1 MSITIGQNKQYLCLI
16 PSIVEKLKMNSSII
30 RKKFIDFFINKGHQ
44 PVVAAPI
51 VNKED
56 PTLLFTNAGMNQFKD
71 LFLDHQLAPYRR
83 ATNAQPCL
91 RVSGKHNDLEEVGTD
106 TYHHT
111 MFEMLGNWSFGD
123 YFKEEAIKWA
133 WELLTQVYQL
143 PKERIYVTVFG
154 GDSAEQLAADQE
166 ALEIWKKYIAADH
179 ILYGT
184 KAENFWEMGDIGPCG
199 PSTEIHI
206 DIRSDA
212 AVQAQDSKQLV
223 NTGHPQVIEIWNLVF
238 IQYNRLV
245 SGQLEELSAKHVD
258 TGLGLERLAMVLQGK
273 ESTYDTDIFT
283 PLMQAIGRASGEA
296 YGQSPAIDIAMRVIA
311 DHIRAVTFAI
321 ADGQIPTNT
330 QAGYVVRRILRR
342 AVRYGYTYLGFEEP
356 FMYRLVEI
364 LVQQM
369 GESYPTLPKQQA
381 YIEQVIRSE
390 EEAFLKTLAVGL
402 QRLDQVSQVLQ
413 EKGQHQIP
421 GKTAFELY
429 DTYGFPLDLT
439 CLVAQD
445 KGLQVDEAGFQQ
457 ALQVQRTRSQQAAA
471 VVQSDWQMINK
482 VDKATFVGY
491 DRLEIPVQIVRYRT
505 IQEKGKTIYQLVL
518 DQTPFY
524 AEGGGQI
531 GDTGKLITAE
541 EEVII
546 VDTQKE
552 NELIVHYA
560 QTLPKNLQATFHA
573 VVDTERRQLIANN
586 HTATHLLH
594 AALKQVL
601 GPHVEQRGSL
611 VNDRLLRF
619 DFSHY
624 AKLNPETIRQV
635 EHIVNQKIRANIP
648 LEEQRQ
654 VPLESAKAMGATA
667 HFGEK
672 YGEYVRVVSFGP
684 RFSMELCG
692 GTHVPATGQLGL
704 FKIVAESAI
713 AAGTRRIE
721 AATADAAENF
731 INEQLAILNSLKE
744 RLKSPNDL
752 VKTVEQLFQEKNYLG
767 DQVARYKSEQVLA
780 VLAKIERDVK
790 TIQGVAVL
798 IKKINL
804 PDADGIKQI
813 AFCLQ
818 AKHKSIFLVLVT
830 IIDQKPHIAVLVSE
844 DLIIGRG
851 IHADQLVKEL
861 AKPIQGGGG
870 GQPSFATAGGKNV
883 AGLEEVLVIAQKLF
897 NRHITD

>member
-1 MSITIGQNKQYLCLI
+1 
-16 PSIVEKLKMNSSII
+16 
-30 RKKFIDFFINKGHQ
+30 
-44 PVVAAPI
+44 
-51 VNKED
+51 
-56 PTLLFTNAGMNQFKD
+56 
-71 LFLDHQLAPYRR
+71 
-83 ATNAQPCL
+83 
-91 RVSGKHNDLEEVGTD
+91 
-106 TYHHT
+106 
-111 MFEMLGNWSFGD
+111 
-123 YFKEEAIKWA
+123 
-133 WELLTQVYQL
+133 
-143 PKERIYVTVFG
+143 
-154 GDSAEQLAADQE
+154 
-166 ALEIWKKYIAADH
+166 
-179 ILYGT
+179 
-184 KAENFWEMGDIGPCG
+184 MGDTGPCG
-199 PSTEIHI
+199 PSTEIHL

-212 AVQAQDSKQLV
+212 AILAQASKQLV

-238 IQYNRLV
+238 IQYNRLA

-273 ESTYDTDIFT
+273 ESTYDTDIFA
-283 PLMQAIGRASGEA
+283 PLMQAIGRASGKT

-321 ADGQIPTNT
+321 ADGQAPSNT

-369 GESYPTLPKQQA
+369 GESYPAFPKQQA

-402 QRLDQVSQVLQ
+402 QRLDQVNKALQ
-413 EKGQHQIP
+413 EKGQHTIP
-421 GKTAFELY
+421 GETAFELY

-439 CLVAQD
+439 CLIARD
-445 KGLQVDEAGFQQ
+445 KGLQVDEPGFQQ

-471 VVQSDWQMINK
+471 VVQGDWQVVNK
-482 VDKATFVGY
+482 VAKPTFVGY
-491 DRLEIPVQIVRYRT
+491 DHLETSVKIVRYRT
-505 IQEKGKTIYQLVL
+505 IQEKGKSIYQLVL

-541 EEVII
+541 EEIVIL
-546 VDTQKE
+546 DTQKE
-552 NELIVHYA
+552 NELMIHYA

-586 HTATHLLH
+586 HSTTHLLH

-611 VNDRLLRF
+611 VNDQLLRF

-624 AKLNPETIRQV
+624 AKLSPETIRQV

-648 LEEQRQ
+648 LQEQRQ
-654 VPLESAKAMGATA
+654 VPLEAAKAMGATA

-672 YGEYVRVVSFGP
+672 YGEYVRVVTFDP
-684 RFSMELCG
+684 HFSRELCG

-704 FKIVAESAI
+704 FKILTETAI

-721 AATADAAENF
+721 AVTADAAENF
-731 INEQLAILNSLKE
+731 IYNHLDTLDSLKE
-744 RLKSPNDL
+744 KLKTPKDL
-752 VKTVEQLFQEKNYLG
+752 VKAVEQLIQEKSVLSK
-767 DQVARYKSEQVLA
+767 QVAHYQAEQVRN
-780 VLAKIERDVK
+780 VLENLKQSIE
-790 TIQGVAVL
+790 TIQGIAVL
-798 IKKINL
+798 INKVEL
-804 PDADGIKQI
+804 PHVEALKHI
-813 AFCLQ
+813 AFDLK
-818 AKHKSIFLVLVT
+818 AKYQSLFLVLGAV
-830 IIDQKPHIAVLVSE
+830 IEQKPHIAVLVSE
-844 DLIIGRG
+844 DLITSKGLQ
-851 IHADQLVKEL
+851 ANQLVGEL

-870 GQPSFATAGGKNV
+870 GQPFFATAGGKNIK
-883 AGLEEVLVIAQKLF
+883 GLEQALAMAQATF
-897 NRHITD
+897 NRYFTD